1 MRVSLSALVAALG
14 HGVTLLLKQMAN
26 TRVTAMDKD
35 FWQSFM
41 RFLDEASMA
50 ELQERLV
57 NTRTALDSGLRNPDV
72 KSDAKRIIRF
82 LEQEIMARSSTGT

>member
-14 HGVTLLLKQMAN
+14 HGMTLLLKQMAT

>member
-1 MRVSLSALVAALG
+1 M
-14 HGVTLLLKQMAN
+14 TLLLKQMAT

-57 NTRTALDSGLRNPDV
+57 KTRTALDSGLRNPDV

>member
-1 MRVSLSALVAALG
+1 M
-14 HGVTLLLKQMAN
+14 TLLLKQMA
-26 TRVTAMDKD
+26 TTQMTAMDKD

-57 NTRTALDSGLRNPDV
+57 KTRTALDSGLRNPDV

>member
-1 MRVSLSALVAALG
+1 
-14 HGVTLLLKQMAN
+14 
-26 TRVTAMDKD
+26 MDKD

-57 NTRTALDSGLRNPDV
+57 NTRTAFDSGLRNPDV